1 MNLKKYQPI
10 LEVISISF
18 FGYLVHKLFF
28 YLKESNP
35 NYANF
40 YYPIELIYGFFFLCS
55 VIIILILIKVKSKN
69 LDNVGYTFLLTTFIK
84 MGFAYA
90 VLNPVLQSGNSNI
103 KFEKINFL
111 IVFVLFLAIETFV
124 TIRILNNED

>member
-10 LEVISISF
+10 FDVIFISF
-18 FGYLVHKLFF
+18 LAYLVHKLFF

-40 YYPIELIYGFFFLCS
+40 YYPIEIIYGFFFLCS

-69 LDNVGYTFLLTTFIK
+69 LDNVGYTFLLITFIK
-84 MGFAYA
+84 MGIAYA
-90 VLNPVLQSGNSNI
+90 VLYPILHSGNSNI
-103 KFEKINFL
+103 KIEKINFF
-111 IVFVLFLAIETFV
+111 IIFVLFLAIETIV